1 MVGGIGYGYSHI
13 ASEYLAHPDDVL
25 CVDGLVKAKIV
36 TLLFERLSRGLHA
49 EPCYRRVSGGESNR
63 REDDK

>member
-25 CVDGLVKAKIV
+25 SVDGLVKAKIV

-49 EPCYRRVSGGESNR
+49 EPCYRRSPGANR
-63 REDDK
+63 TARR